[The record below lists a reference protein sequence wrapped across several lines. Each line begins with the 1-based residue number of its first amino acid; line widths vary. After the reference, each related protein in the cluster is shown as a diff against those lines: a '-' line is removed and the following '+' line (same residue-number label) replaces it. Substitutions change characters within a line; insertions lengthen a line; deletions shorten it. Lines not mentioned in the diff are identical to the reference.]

1 VIRETTLAAVVAGFI
16 AALVFTVVQA
26 LWVTPL
32 ILQGEVYE
40 DAAEA
45 APHSHVHD
53 VDTVAHEDHAPT
65 GEVAVGEAHDADAH
79 HEGANSEAT
88 EHHHDQAHEA
98 AAGGHHHDAN
108 EWKPEDGWQRTLFT
122 FGANLLMG
130 VGYAFVL
137 VAVYLLWRE
146 PRNLLGSTLYG
157 VAGFLVFFAAPG
169 LGLPPELPGTAAAE
183 LSVRQE
189 WWAMTAVATAVG
201 LFLMFSQK
209 SWLMRIV
216 GIAIV
221 IAPHF
226 VPAPQPAVE
235 SSLAPAELQSQFRV
249 ATTVANALFWVAL
262 GVASGAMFRKLVAS
276 GSRAPA

>member
-1 VIRETTLAAVVAGFI
+1 MVRETLLAAIVAGLI
-16 AALVFTVVQA
+16 AALVFTVVQSV
-26 LWVTPL
+26 WVTPL

-45 APHSHVHD
+45 APHSHEHE
-53 VDTVAHEDHAPT
+53 AHETA
-65 GEVAVGEAHDADAH
+65 E
-79 HEGANSEAT
+79 HEET
-88 EHHHDQAHEA
+88 
-98 AAGGHHHDAN
+98 AGGHHHDEN
-108 EWKPEDGWQRTLFT
+108 EWKPEEGWQRTLFT

-137 VAVYLLWRE
+137 VALYLLWRE
-146 PRNLLGSTLYG
+146 PRNILTSALYG
-157 VAGFLVFFAAPG
+157 AAGFLVFFGAPA

-183 LSVRQE
+183 LSLRQE

-201 LFLMFSQK
+201 LFLVFSQ
-209 SWLMRIV
+209 SRWSLRILGV
-216 GIAIV
+216 AIV

-249 ATTVANALFWVAL
+249 ATTICNAVFWLAL
-262 GVASGAMFRKLVAS
+262 GVASGVAFRKLVAS
-276 GSRAPA
+276 GSRAEA

>member
-1 VIRETTLAAVVAGFI
+1 VVRETLLAAIVAGLI
-16 AALVFTVVQA
+16 AALVFTVVQSV
-26 LWVTPL
+26 WVTPL

-45 APHSHVHD
+45 APHSHE
-53 VDTVAHEDHAPT
+53 HE
-65 GEVAVGEAHDADAH
+65 
-79 HEGANSEAT
+79 
-88 EHHHDQAHEA
+88 AHEA
-98 AAGGHHHDAN
+98 EGVAGGHHHDEN
-108 EWKPEDGWQRTLFT
+108 EWKPEEGWQRTLFT

-137 VAVYLLWRE
+137 VALYLLWRE
-146 PRNLLGSTLYG
+146 PRNILTSALYG
-157 VAGFLVFFAAPG
+157 VAGFLVFFGAPA

-183 LSVRQE
+183 LSLRQE

-201 LFLMFSQK
+201 LFLVFSQ
-209 SWLMRIV
+209 SRWSLRILGV
-216 GIAIV
+216 AIV

-249 ATTVANALFWVAL
+249 ATTICNAVFWLAL
-262 GVASGAMFRKLVAS
+262 GVASGVAFRKLVAS
-276 GSRAPA
+276 GSRAEA

>member
-1 VIRETTLAAVVAGFI
+1 VIRETVLAAVVAGLI
-16 AALVFTVVQA
+16 AALVFTVVQSV
-26 LWVTPL
+26 WVTPL

-45 APHSHVHD
+45 APHSHVHEGHI
-53 VDTVAHEDHAPT
+53 VVA
-65 GEVAVGEAHDADAH
+65 DADAQH
-79 HEGANSEAT
+79 DSEAH
-88 EHHHDQAHEA
+88 EAAGHHHDEGHEA
-98 AAGGHHHDAN
+98 AAGGHHHDEN

-137 VAVYLLWRE
+137 VALYLLWRQ
-146 PRNLLGSTLYG
+146 PQNLLGGALYG
-157 VAGFLVFFAAPG
+157 VAGFLVFFVAPA

-189 WWAMTAVATAVG
+189 WWAMTAAATAIG
-201 LFLMFSQK
+201 LFLVFSQNN
-209 SWLMRIV
+209 WGMRIL

-226 VPAPQPAVE
+226 VPAPQPAIE
-235 SSLAPAELQSQFRV
+235 SSLAPEELQSQFRV
-249 ATTVANALFWVAL
+249 ATTVANAAFWLAL
-262 GVASGAMFRKLVAS
+262 GVASAVMFRKLVTT

>member
-1 VIRETTLAAVVAGFI
+1 MVRETLLAAIVAGLI
-16 AALVFTVVQA
+16 AALVFTVVQSV
-26 LWVTPL
+26 WVTPL

-45 APHSHVHD
+45 APHSHVG
-53 VDTVAHEDHAPT
+53 HEA
-65 GEVAVGEAHDADAH
+65 GEHGGEAHE
-79 HEGANSEAT
+79 EG
-88 EHHHDQAHEA
+88 
-98 AAGGHHHDAN
+98 AGGHHHDEH
-108 EWKPEDGWQRTLFT
+108 EWKPEDGWQRMLFT

-137 VAVYLLWRE
+137 VALYLLWRE
-146 PRNLLGSTLYG
+146 PRNILTGALYG
-157 VAGFLVFFAAPG
+157 VAGFLVFFGAPA

-183 LSVRQE
+183 LSIRQE

-201 LFLMFSQK
+201 LFLVFSQ
-209 SWLMRIV
+209 SRWSMRIL

-226 VPAPQPAVE
+226 VSAPQPAVE

-249 ATTVANALFWVAL
+249 ATTVCNAVFWLAL
-262 GVASGAMFRKLVAS
+262 GVASGVAFRKLVAT
-276 GSRAPA
+276 GSRAEA